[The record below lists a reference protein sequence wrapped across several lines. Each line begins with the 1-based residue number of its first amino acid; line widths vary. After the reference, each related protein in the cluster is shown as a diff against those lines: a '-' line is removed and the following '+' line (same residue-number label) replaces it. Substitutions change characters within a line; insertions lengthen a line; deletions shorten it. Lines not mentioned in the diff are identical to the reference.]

1 MAKWIS
7 DKADDWKRYGR
18 KMQKKYEANKRIF
31 DEWCDH
37 RCGECKK
44 DWCDCP
50 TDPDYVETNLEYT
63 ENGAVI
69 VRH

>member
-1 MAKWIS
+1 MAKLVS
-7 DKADDWKRYGR
+7 DKPEDWELYEMD
-18 KMQKKYEANKRIF
+18 MQKKYEHDKEVFNN
-31 DEWCDH
+31 WCSHD
-37 RCGECKK
+37 CGGCDK